1 MGESSLPEWSEVD
14 GQIRRLA
21 LACTPAELH
30 GALCGWLAAGGRDGG
45 DWLQTVMVEPALPRP
60 AAGDPLDCL
69 HAASVE
75 QLGDPGFGFK
85 LLLPDGTPLGVR
97 AEALFAWC
105 RGFLGGFGLAV
116 GETALS
122 DEGREALH
130 DLGNLAAA
138 HMDDEGDSDDEA
150 ALAEIEEYLRVA
162 VLLLHADCTL
172 KPRPDRRLN

>member
-1 MGESSLPEWSEVD
+1 MTDLEQVD
-14 GQIRRLA
+14 ADLA
-21 LACTPAELH
+21 QAWA
-30 GALCGWLAAGGRDGG
+30 ALCGARAVANRTPTGETLR
-45 DWLQTVMVEPALPRP
+45 VALNPT

-75 QLGDPGFGFK
+75 QVGDPGFGFK